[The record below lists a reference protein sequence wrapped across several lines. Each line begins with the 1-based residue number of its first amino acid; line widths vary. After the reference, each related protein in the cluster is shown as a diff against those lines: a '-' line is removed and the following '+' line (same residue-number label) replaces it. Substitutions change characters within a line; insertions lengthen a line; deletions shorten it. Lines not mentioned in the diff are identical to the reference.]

1 MPPARRLIPL
11 LVVLIVAA
19 SVVAA
24 ALAHWLAGDDF
35 PTWGISV
42 WWAIQTVTTVG
53 YGDVTPKTSTG
64 RFIAGSLMVVGYAF
78 VSILTAAVAA
88 SWMTRFRARRRGDPE
103 DPVRAALER
112 IEQRLE
118 RIENG

>member
-1 MPPARRLIPL
+1 MPPARRLIGL
-11 LVVLIVAA
+11 LVLMIVAA
-19 SVVAA
+19 SAVAA
-24 ALAHWLAGDDF
+24 ALAHWLADDDF

-64 RFIAGSLMVVGYAF
+64 RFIAGSL
-78 VSILTAAVAA
+78 TAAVAA

-118 RIENG
+118 RLENG